1 MERLTGQ
8 KKGARILLRYGDTA
22 LIGSNNA
29 NMESFSVDWGYSSD
43 TQARKNLSQWI
54 ISTVLKTTHISD
66 EYLTAF
72 SNGVILRLPADFT
85 LTKDEIM
92 AEIDAVSSYT
102 GRPFFMGRDV
112 DFSNYLMA

>member
-8 KKGARILLRYGDTA
+8 KKGARTLLRYGDTA
-22 LIGSNNA
+22 LIGSNSSNR
-29 NMESFSVDWGYSSD
+29 ESVSVDWGYSSD
-43 TQARKNLSQWI
+43 IQSRKNLSQWI

-72 SNGVILRLPADFT
+72 ANGVILRLPTDFT
-85 LTKDEIM
+85 LTKDDIM